1 MGNKKGQSVLE
12 YVIVVTA
19 IIAVVILAARNVIGP
34 AVQRSMAGA
43 AGSIDNATAR
53 LP

>member
-12 YVIVVTA
+12 YVIIVTA
-19 IIAVVILAARNVIGP
+19 IIAVVILAAQHIIKP
-34 AVQRSMAGA
+34 AVSTTMSDAARS
-43 AGSIDNATAR
+43 ITNATAK